1 MPHSCEPLEH
11 CPGLDLYGC
20 NSEIHSVTGASPHYH
35 ELARELLDYE
45 GRTADG
51 TPLKSLDPVAALT
64 AGGRVLAKMRDHL
77 SRWFGTEGF
86 EALLKRAL
94 SRTQSQYPFLINV
107 LRVSSPDDRTVGFV
121 SHTPGEDIVTLTDGL
136 VAMIATIIA
145 QISRLLGEDM
155 AEHFVGQI
163 WPDIKRVESRTNKE
177 KVAK

>member
-1 MPHSCEPLEH
+1 MPHRCDPREH
-11 CPGLDLYGC
+11 CPGLDLYGY
-20 NSEIHSVTGASPHYH
+20 NSEKYSVTDVSPHYR
-35 ELARELLDYE
+35 EIARELLDYE
-45 GRTADG
+45 GRAADG
-51 TPLKSLDPVAALT
+51 TPLKSLDPIAALT

-77 SRWFGTEGF
+77 SRWFGAEGF
-86 EALLKRAL
+86 EALLQRAV
-94 SRTQSQYPFLINV
+94 SRTQAQCPFLLDV

-121 SHTPGEDIVTLTDGL
+121 SQTPGEDTVTMTEGL

-163 WPDIKRVESRTNKE
+163 WPDIKRVELRTNKE